1 MFDLNFSASYI
12 DADRASTSTA
22 AATAG
27 NSFKE
32 FFVVNVSKTF

>member
-12 DADRASTSTA
+12 DADRVSTSTVA
-22 AATAG
+22 ANTT
-27 NSFKE
+27 NSNKE